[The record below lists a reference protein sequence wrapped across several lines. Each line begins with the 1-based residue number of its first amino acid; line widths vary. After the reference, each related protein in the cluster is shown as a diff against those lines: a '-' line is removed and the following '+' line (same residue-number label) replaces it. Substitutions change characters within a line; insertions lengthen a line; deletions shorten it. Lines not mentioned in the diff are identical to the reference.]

1 MAQVARGLTRCKR
14 DRIVS
19 SIEKKKGGNTS
30 RYYRPSYCCS
40 GGRTRTCGLWV
51 MSPTSYQLLHPAS
64 VLNPSIFLP
73 LLYGAKLAPFFKI
86 AKLACP
92 IARAG
97 CICTLL
103 FSVHFARYS
112 RSFSEEMEERASFE
126 WYLLNRHMMV
136 NRTLRVSIHEKLS
149 IVTPWQ
155 LPEIRGVAM
164 FSRSTPLRL
173 T

>member
-1 MAQVARGLTRCKR
+1 MSREASLLYPIWGYRTKRGRAREISPLLFLFG
-14 DRIVS
+14 
-19 SIEKKKGGNTS
+19 
-30 RYYRPSYCCS
+30 CS
-40 GGRTRTCGLWV
+40 GDKTRTCDLWV

-64 VLNPSIFLP
+64 TLCRLNPSPSFNA
-73 LLYGAKLAPFFKI
+73 AKVVLFFKI
-86 AKLACP
+86 AKMACL

-103 FSVHFARYS
+103 FSVHSASYS

-126 WYLLNRHMMV
+126 WYLLNRHIIV
-136 NRTLRVSIHEKLS
+136 NRTLRVSIHEKLF

-155 LPEIRGVAM
+155 LPEIRGLAM